1 MQFKQYELHEQKR
14 MVEEFTEHNRCD
26 ECYVAIRSNLD
37 KTFPQILGENVARY
51 FSFNSG
57 NGKNG
62 AC

>member
-1 MQFKQYELHEQKR
+1 MQFKKYELHDQKR
-14 MVEEFTEHNRCD
+14 MVEEFTEHNQCD

-57 NGKNG
+57 NGRNG